1 MTVRAGARSGRDARP
16 AICMVAYTTYET
28 DARVM
33 RAAETAH
40 RAGYRVDLLTP
51 RKRGEKPRESVRGVH
66 LIRALP
72 RPYKGPRPAPY
83 LFSYAV
89 FLCGCLFKVTGLHLR
104 RRYGIIH
111 IHNMPDILVFSAIF
125 ARLLGAKI
133 ILDIHDPMPETYVA
147 KFRDA
152 KRGFLYRW
160 LLGLERACSAL
171 AHRVLTVNEP
181 VKTDILVKDGIPPGK
196 ITVIANFPDE
206 GIFPIQTYPDIAGD
220 IRMIYYGSIARRF
233 GLDDVLEAIA
243 RVRGR
248 NRLAV
253 RIVGDGE
260 AAEDIQRAI
269 GDLGLERT
277 VVFEN
282 RTYPL
287 GELPKLVGTHHLG
300 LVPYKPSPA
309 TNYMLPVKLLELAAM
324 GIPAICVANVP
335 IRRYFADSAF
345 FAYDNA
351 RPASLTDLIERILER
366 PSLLLEKRRALL
378 QDRDKRLWNVERR
391 KYLDVLEELSG
402 GGTR

>member
-1 MTVRAGARSGRDARP
+1 MRKPSLRQARVGDLLRETLADLLLRKVKEHSASGSGSTTDENQRFIVQYAGDSQKDIGDAVRNVHEQKHRRVSWRKPERRLRVDRRERSLIEQPHAIAGKEYPP
-16 AICMVAYTTYET
+16 AIDHAK
-28 DARVM
+28 DRVNI
-33 RAAETAH
+33 
-40 RAGYRVDLLTP
+40 GVVVD
-51 RKRGEKPRESVRGVH
+51 
-66 LIRALP
+66 
-72 RPYKGPRPAPY
+72 
-83 LFSYAV
+83 
-89 FLCGCLFKVTGLHLR
+89 
-104 RRYGIIH
+104 
-111 IHNMPDILVFSAIF
+111 
-125 ARLLGAKI
+125 
-133 ILDIHDPMPETYVA
+133 
-147 KFRDA
+147 
-152 KRGFLYRW
+152 
-160 LLGLERACSAL
+160 
-171 AHRVLTVNEP
+171 
-181 VKTDILVKDGIPPGK
+181 KDGLILTTALISPRQEK

-206 GIFPIQTYPDIAGD
+206 RIFPILPYPDVSSD
-220 IRMIYYGSIARRF
+220 IRMIYYGSIAERF
-233 GLDDVLEAIA
+233 GLLDVLEAIA
-243 RVRGR
+243 RVRDRGR
-248 NRLAV
+248 LSV
-253 RIVGDGE
+253 RIVGEGE

-378 QDRDKRLWNVERR
+378 QDRDNRLWNGERR